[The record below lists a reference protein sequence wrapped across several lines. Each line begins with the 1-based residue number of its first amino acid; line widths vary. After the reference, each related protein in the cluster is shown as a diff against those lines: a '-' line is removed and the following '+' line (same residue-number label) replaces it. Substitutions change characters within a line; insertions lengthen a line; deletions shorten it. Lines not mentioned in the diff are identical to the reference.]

1 MPKDQPET
9 DASLPAK
16 RVRGQPAHA
25 PTKLDRDTV
34 KVMVAGGITQAD
46 IARSRGISLPTLRK
60 HYRAELDNGA
70 TELNTMVIVE
80 HVKLIK
86 NGDFAAISGGNKS
99 GWDGMGARATIP
111 AGSLKRQC
119 AWWWSSSAMPR
130 PPRRPSTTSRGQTIA
145 AARRSASMCS
155 WLANSTAPLCP
166 ALASVT
172 WPPTLYI
179 GIGAR
184 SAAVVPFI
192 NAVPPSSSMPAASS
206 SSELPP
212 DV

>member
-80 HVKLIK
+80 HIK
-86 NGDFAAISGGNKS
+86 AIKRGDFAAIKWWEQARM
-99 GWDGMGARATIP
+99 GWRGDAGDADGRLPDQSMRVVVEFVGEP
-111 AGSLKRQC
+111 AAPTLDH
-119 AWWWSSSAMPR
+119 
-130 PPRRPSTTSRGQTIA
+130 
-145 AARRSASMCS
+145 
-155 WLANSTAPLCP
+155 APLRP
-166 ALASVT
+166 DDRESRDALRKHVQ
-172 WPPTLYI
+172 LI
-179 GIGAR
+179 G
-184 SAAVVPFI
+184 
-192 NAVPPSSSMPAASS
+192 
-206 SSELPP
+206 
-212 DV
+212 